1 MENKKRFLQYL
12 LWIAVLCGGFILCRY
27 ILFSLHGMREWP
39 VILFAVGVV
48 ILTVS
53 FLAKAKY
60 IPTVT
65 AAAYPLAFL
74 LGALLQSDGVDPGGG
89 RTNNLW
95 IIWTVVF
102 IGMIFISVC
111 FELLIKKK
119 K

>member
-1 MENKKRFLQYL
+1 MTF
-12 LWIAVLCGGFILCRY
+12 GFIGAGNMGGALAR
-27 ILFSLHGMREWP
+27 
-39 VILFAVGVV
+39 AVV
-48 ILTVS
+48 
-53 FLAKAKY
+53 KAAGGANISITDKY
-60 IPTVT
+60 VP
-65 AAAYPLAFL
+65 AAASIAYMLAFL
-74 LGALLQSDGVDPGGG
+74 IGVLFQTDGVDPGGG

>member
-1 MENKKRFLQYL
+1 MKTKNRMVQL
-12 LWIAVLCGGFILCRY
+12 LIWFMVLCSGFVFIRY
-27 ILFSLHGMREWP
+27 ILFPMHGMREWP
-39 VILFAVGVV
+39 VILFAVGAAV
-48 ILTVS
+48 IIAA

-60 IPTVT
+60 VP
-65 AAAYPLAFL
+65 AAASIAYTLAFL
-74 LGALLQSDGVDPGGG
+74 IGVLFQTDGVDPGGG

-95 IIWTVVF
+95 IVWTVVF